1 MSKNQCVLILSSILM
16 FLKHFNNVLIL
27 NLSRVIYLKLMH
39 LVAPW
44 NGGGE
49 KARRL
54 QHPLLGG
61 VQGGREWAMV
71 TARLG
76 RAGCVRARARIGTSL
91 LCCCCNCCWLK
102 LLCFSS
108 VRSSLPLVGKWKTM
122 RQSGGYGCVAE
133 FTTGCGAAAWPRTFI
148 LIDIGVM

>member
-1 MSKNQCVLILSSILM
+1 M

-54 QHPLLGG
+54 QHPLLGRE
-61 VQGGREWAMV
+61 GGGALV
-71 TARLG
+71 TA
-76 RAGCVRARARIGTSL
+76 AG
-91 LCCCCNCCWLK
+91 
-102 LLCFSS
+102 
-108 VRSSLPLVGKWKTM
+108 P
-122 RQSGGYGCVAE
+122 GG
-133 FTTGCGAAAWPRTFI
+133 
-148 LIDIGVM
+148 